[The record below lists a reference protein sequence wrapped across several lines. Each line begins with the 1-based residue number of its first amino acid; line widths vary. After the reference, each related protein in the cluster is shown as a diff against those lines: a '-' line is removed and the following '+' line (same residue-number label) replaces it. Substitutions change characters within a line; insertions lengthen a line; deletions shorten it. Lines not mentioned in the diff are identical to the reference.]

1 MRTIE
6 FETIAEAVADA
17 AVDAARVLPDD
28 VLSAIKGA
36 RDRER
41 LPLAKEI
48 LGQLLDN
55 ARVAREESVP
65 LCQDCGLAVCFV
77 RIGSGVT
84 VTGAGIGEA
93 INEGVRRGCERG
105 YLRKSV
111 VADPF
116 KRVNTGDN
124 TPAIIHS
131 DMVEGDDLSIGFM
144 AKGGGCENMSRVA
157 LLTPGQGRAGVI
169 NFVVEAVRSAGG
181 NPCPPTIVGVGIGG
195 TFEKAAILA
204 KQSLLRRLDEPNP
217 QKDLAALE
225 DEILGRVNALGIG
238 PQGLGGDT
246 TALGVHVEVFP
257 CHIASLPVA
266 VNIECHS
273 HRTRRIVL

>member
-1 MRTIE
+1 MRKIE

-28 VLSAIKGA
+28 VRAGLEAA
-36 RDRER
+36 LERETK
-41 LPLAKEI
+41 PLAKEI
-48 LGQLLDN
+48 IQCLLDN
-55 ARVAREESVP
+55 ARIAREEKMP

-77 RIGSGVT
+77 RLGAGVH
-84 VTGAGIGEA
+84 VTGGGISDA
-93 INEGVRRGCERG
+93 INEGVRRGYERG

-111 VADPF
+111 LDDPLR
-116 KRVNTGDN
+116 RVNTGDN
-124 TPAIIHS
+124 TPAIIHF
-131 DMVEGDDLSIGFM
+131 DIVDGDDLTIGFM

-157 LLTPGQGRAGVI
+157 MLTPADGRQGVVD
-169 NFVVEAVRSAGG
+169 FVVETVRMAGG
-181 NPCPPTIVGVGIGG
+181 NPCPPIIVGVGMGG
-195 TFEKAAILA
+195 TFEKAAILS
-204 KQSLLRRLDEPNP
+204 KESLLRGLGEHNADPA
-217 QKDLAALE
+217 LAALE
-225 DEILGRVNALGIG
+225 DEILTRINALGIG

-246 TALGVHVEVFP
+246 TALGVNVAAFP

>member
-1 MRTIE
+1 
-6 FETIAEAVADA
+6 
-17 AVDAARVLPDD
+17 
-28 VLSAIKGA
+28 
-36 RDRER
+36 
-41 LPLAKEI
+41 
-48 LGQLLDN
+48 
-55 ARVAREESVP
+55 
-65 LCQDCGLAVCFV
+65 
-77 RIGSGVT
+77 
-84 VTGAGIGEA
+84 
-93 INEGVRRGCERG
+93 
-105 YLRKSV
+105 
-111 VADPF
+111 
-116 KRVNTGDN
+116 
-124 TPAIIHS
+124 
-131 DMVEGDDLSIGFM
+131 
-144 AKGGGCENMSRVA
+144 MSRVA

-257 CHIASLPVA
+257 CHIASLTVA